1 MVGGESIYSF
11 GTYIT
16 KMKIIQNPHQ
26 VILLSLLALVFVADI
41 TTTQYL
47 LSNGMGYEANPFM
60 VPFVNIPFG
69 MILMKGLGL
78 IGIMFVVNYL
88 SDRWK
93 QQSLS
98 YYGISS
104 AIVVSIIPVVNNLL
118 LIHHNLYIL

>member
-1 MVGGESIYSF
+1 
-11 GTYIT
+11 
-16 KMKIIQNPHQ
+16 MKIIQNPGQ
-26 VILLSLLALVFVADI
+26 FTLLSLLALMFVADI

-60 VPFVNIPFG
+60 VPFVSIPFG
-69 MILMKGLGL
+69 MILTKGLGL
-78 IGIMFVVNYL
+78 IGIMLVVNYL